1 MFIRE
6 IKKRIKR
13 NNRIYE
19 YLQYRLIES
28 VRTSNGPR
36 QHVVLN
42 LGNLEIPKDKLKSLA
57 NLIEAVLT
65 KNRQQ
70 PLFSEDPKLVGL
82 AEHFAQLII
91 QQRLQEQQRAT
102 LSLDDATHALSTQQ
116 TETEPRF
123 ETVDVHSV
131 TTSRC
136 RTVGTEYIA
145 LNQMR
150 QLGFFDILH
159 DCGFSPQERLYAAA
173 QICGRMVHPDSERET
188 ARWLRE
194 TSGLDELLETDFSR
208 MSDNKLHRTADLL
221 LAHKDVIEAR
231 LSAKTSDL
239 LGLDDKLILYDL
251 TNSYFES
258 PKRDSTIAK
267 YGKSKE
273 KRMDCPL
280 VTLALV
286 VDGQGF
292 PKRSR
297 IYEGNISEPGTLW
310 EILEA
315 LDLSV
320 NGDSPRTVILDAG
333 IATEE
338 NLRRLRE
345 DSRFEYVAVSRQKKY
360 PAEMFFESAPRALR
374 MSRGQELTVKIARRG
389 DEAFLL
395 CQSPERKAKEEA
407 IKSRRRQRFEMEL
420 VSLRE
425 GLKRPHT
432 SKKYKSVVERI
443 GRLKERYKVG
453 SFYTIEVKETDG
465 LATEVTWRYHA
476 SKQEEPGQYI
486 IRTSRTDL
494 EDNEIS
500 MLHRTLTMIE
510 AAFRWLKSELG
521 IRPNYH
527 QLDRRMSAHVCISVL
542 AYYVLSPILAK
553 LNWGGEFVGVGDTRE
568 NHTPRPGALLPGDDS
583 QRQPAG

>member
-1 MFIRE
+1 
-6 IKKRIKR
+6 
-13 NNRIYE
+13 
-19 YLQYRLIES
+19 
-28 VRTSNGPR
+28 
-36 QHVVLN
+36 
-42 LGNLEIPKDKLKSLA
+42 
-57 NLIEAVLT
+57 
-65 KNRQQ
+65 
-70 PLFSEDPKLVGL
+70 
-82 AEHFAQLII
+82 
-91 QQRLQEQQRAT
+91 
-102 LSLDDATHALSTQQ
+102 
-116 TETEPRF
+116 
-123 ETVDVHSV
+123 
-131 TTSRC
+131 
-136 RTVGTEYIA
+136 
-145 LNQMR
+145 
-150 QLGFFDILH
+150 
-159 DCGFSPQERLYAAA
+159 
-173 QICGRMVHPDSERET
+173 
-188 ARWLRE
+188 
-194 TSGLDELLETDFSR
+194 
-208 MSDNKLHRTADLL
+208 
-221 LAHKDVIEAR
+221 
-231 LSAKTSDL
+231 
-239 LGLDDKLILYDL
+239 
-251 TNSYFES
+251 
-258 PKRDSTIAK
+258 
-267 YGKSKE
+267 
-273 KRMDCPL
+273 
-280 VTLALV
+280 
-286 VDGQGF
+286 
-292 PKRSR
+292 
-297 IYEGNISEPGTLW
+297 
-310 EILEA
+310 
-315 LDLSV
+315 
-320 NGDSPRTVILDAG
+320 
-333 IATEE
+333 
-338 NLRRLRE
+338 
-345 DSRFEYVAVSRQKKY
+345 
-360 PAEMFFESAPRALR
+360 

-568 NHTPRPGALLPGDDS
+568 NHTPWEIPYGWRGVVRIMASQCRVTTSFACKDGSRMDIRTTVEPTLEQRELYQRLKIPPRPLGRVIVKEEAHKKDPS
-583 QRQPAG
+583 KM